1 LQRRPLIDWLLLGLL
16 AAVWGTAFVFIKL
29 TLDTIPPATLVALR
43 LLIAASVLTI
53 VMRIRGLRLPRPGSA
68 WGPFFVMGLIG
79 NAVPFLLI
87 SWGQLRV
94 DSGVTGVL
102 MGVMPLATVLLAH
115 FFIQGERMTTRVALG
130 FGIGFVGLGF
140 LSGPEALREL
150 GGEPSELVRQAAIL
164 TAAVCYSV
172 NTIIAR
178 RFVSHDAL
186 VTSTSVMWAASL
198 LVLPFSL
205 WFDRPWTIEASQ
217 GSILAVIWLGVVSTG
232 LAMVVYYR
240 VVQTAGPTFLSL
252 MNYMIPVV
260 ALVSGVVAMG
270 ETVQTPA
277 LIGLACILVGLSIS
291 QLAASRGTKI
301 E

>member
-1 LQRRPLIDWLLLGLL
+1 MQRRPLIDWLLLGVL
-16 AAVWGTAFVFIKL
+16 AGVWGVGFVFIDL

-43 LLIAASVLTI
+43 LFIAASVLTI
-53 VMRIRGLRLPRPGSA
+53 VMRIRGLRLPRTLAA
-68 WGPFFVMGLIG
+68 WRPFFVMGLVG

-94 DSGVTGVL
+94 DSGVAGVL

-115 FFIQGERMTTRVALG
+115 YFVQGERMTPRVALG
-130 FGIGFVGLGF
+130 FGVGFLGLGF

-178 RFVSHDAL
+178 RVTSRDAL
-186 VTSTSVMWAASL
+186 ITSASVMWAASL
-198 LVLPFSL
+198 LVLPFAL
-205 WFDRPWTIEASQ
+205 YFDRPWTLEASTR
-217 GSILAVIWLGVVSTG
+217 SVLAVIWLGVVSTG

-260 ALVSGVVAMG
+260 ALVSGVVVLG
-270 ETVQTPA
+270 ERVENSA
-277 LIGLACILVGLSIS
+277 IVGLVFILVGLSIS
-291 QLAASRGTKI
+291 QLAARGASRAD
-301 E
+301 